1 MDDADADA
9 VLSLQLQDLDRLL
22 ETTAD
27 IKDQTKMPDGRVALV
42 TYREELAT
50 RLAFI
55 RDRRMGRSIA
65 RAVQQDGASL
75 QEARR
80 NENQAIRDRRTASRI
95 GRIRN
100 IAYAAPVID
109 LTDEADDVVMTGFA
123 ALNSVRQQG
132 LGAEPGAAGP
142 TRPRRSQRNA
152 GADSRNRFNSQPAEP
167 EPGLRPEPDRVRL
180 FGVDKRCVS
189 CNEEVP
195 YFSAVYA
202 PCGHDYCKDCA
213 KIIFINSAREE
224 ALFPPR
230 CCQQT
235 IPLAAVDVY
244 LTAEFIE
251 HFKEKSV
258 EFQTANRIYCP
269 WPTCSAFIPP
279 SRINGEIAVC
289 EKCEYWVCTMCK
301 GGTHQGRDCP
311 EDRSLKDLVQ
321 TAKGA
326 GWQRCY
332 RCSRF
337 VELSHG
343 CNHIT

>member
-22 ETTAD
+22 ETTPD
-27 IKDQTKMPDGRVALV
+27 IKDQTNMPDGRVALV

-65 RAVQQDGASL
+65 RAVYQDGATL
-75 QEARR
+75 QEAGR
-80 NENQAIRDRRTASRI
+80 NENQAIRDRRKASRI
-95 GRIRN
+95 GRFRN
-100 IAYAAPVID
+100 IAYAPPVID
-109 LTDEADDVVMTGFA
+109 LTDGADDVVMSGFA
-123 ALNSVRQQG
+123 ALNSVPQQG
-132 LGAEPGAAGP
+132 RAEPEQGP
-142 TRPRRSQRNA
+142 TRPRRSQRV
-152 GADSRNRFNSQPAEP
+152 GTADSRNVFNSQPAEAA
-167 EPGLRPEPDRVRL
+167 PDRATL
-180 FGVDKRCVS
+180 FGVHKTCVS
-189 CNEEVP
+189 CSEEVP

-224 ALFPPR
+224 TLFPPR
-230 CCQQT
+230 CCQQI

-244 LTAEFIE
+244 LTAEFVE
-251 HFKEKSV
+251 HFKEKSM
-258 EFQTANRIYCP
+258 EFQTLNRIYCP

-289 EKCEYWVCTMCK
+289 EKCEYWVCTICK
-301 GGTHQGRDCP
+301 GATHQGRDCL
-311 EDRSLKDLVQ
+311 EDRSLKDLIQ
-321 TAKGA
+321 TAKRA

>member
-9 VLSLQLQDLDRLL
+9 VLSLQLQDLNRLL
-22 ETTAD
+22 ETTPD
-27 IKDQTKMPDGRVALV
+27 VKDQTNMPDGRVALV

-50 RLAFI
+50 RLAFL

-65 RAVQQDGASL
+65 RAVHQDGATL

-95 GRIRN
+95 GRTRN
-100 IAYAAPVID
+100 IAYAPQVID
-109 LTDEADDVVMTGFA
+109 PTDGADDVVITGFA
-123 ALNSVRQQG
+123 ALNSVPQQDR
-132 LGAEPGAAGP
+132 AEPGAGP
-142 TRPRRSQRNA
+142 TMPRRSQRNA
-152 GADSRNRFNSQPAEP
+152 AADSRNVFNSQPAEVTS
-167 EPGLRPEPDRVRL
+167 DRVTL
-180 FGVDKRCVS
+180 FGVHKTCVS

-224 ALFPPR
+224 TLFPPR

-279 SRINGEIAVC
+279 SRIHGEIAVC
-289 EKCEYWVCTMCK
+289 ERCEYWVCTMCK
-301 GGTHQGRDCP
+301 GATHQGRDCP
-311 EDRSLKDLVQ
+311 EDSSLKDLVQ

>member
-22 ETTAD
+22 ETTPD
-27 IKDQTKMPDGRVALV
+27 IKDQTNVPDGRVALI

-65 RAVQQDGASL
+65 RAVHQDGATL

-80 NENQAIRDRRTASRI
+80 NENQAIRDRQTASRI
-95 GRIRN
+95 GRVQN
-100 IAYAAPVID
+100 IPYAPPVID
-109 LTDEADDVVMTGFA
+109 LTDGADDVVMTGFA
-123 ALNSVRQQG
+123 ALNSVPQQG
-132 LGAEPGAAGP
+132 RAEPEAGAS
-142 TRPRRSQRNA
+142 RPRRSQRTA
-152 GADSRNRFNSQPAEP
+152 AAVSRNAFNSQPAEP
-167 EPGLRPEPDRVRL
+167 TPDRETL
-180 FGVDKRCVS
+180 FGVHKTCVS

-202 PCGHDYCKDCA
+202 PCGHDYCKECA

-224 ALFPPR
+224 TLFPPR

-279 SRINGEIAVC
+279 SSINGEIAVC
-289 EKCEYWVCTMCK
+289 EKCGYWVCTLCK
-301 GGTHQGRDCP
+301 GATHQGRDCP
-311 EDRSLKDLVQ
+311 EDASLKDLVQ

-332 RCSRF
+332 HCNRF

>member
-22 ETTAD
+22 ETTPD
-27 IKDQTKMPDGRVALV
+27 IKDQTNMPDGRVALV

-65 RAVQQDGASL
+65 RAVHQDGATL

-80 NENQAIRDRRTASRI
+80 NENQAIRDRRTASLI
-95 GRIRN
+95 GRVRN
-100 IAYAAPVID
+100 IAYAPPVID
-109 LTDEADDVVMTGFA
+109 LTDGADDVVMTGFA
-123 ALNSVRQQG
+123 ALNSVPQQG
-132 LGAEPGAAGP
+132 RAEPGQGP
-142 TRPRRSQRNA
+142 TGPRRSQRIA
-152 GADSRNRFNSQPAEP
+152 TADSRNVFNSQPAE
-167 EPGLRPEPDRVRL
+167 EAPDRVTL
-180 FGVDKRCVS
+180 LGVHKTCVS
-189 CNEEVP
+189 CSEEVP

-224 ALFPPR
+224 TLFPPR

-244 LTAEFIE
+244 LTAEFID
-251 HFKEKSV
+251 HFKEKSI
-258 EFQTANRIYCP
+258 EFQTPNRIYCP

-301 GGTHQGRDCP
+301 GATHQGRDCP
-311 EDRSLKDLVQ
+311 EDRSLKDLIQ
-321 TAKGA
+321 TAQGA
-326 GWQRCY
+326 G
-332 RCSRF
+332 
-337 VELSHG
+337 
-343 CNHIT
+343 